1 MRFELTF
8 SAFLPLYVLGSAYL
22 LPDVIVGSG
31 GVDDTGVIPFISVA
45 SVVSAWA
52 LVAMVVASVLL
63 LLAFRSNFRFTSN
76 WAGGKVVRLEV

>member
-31 GVDDTGVIPFISVA
+31 RVDDADATSFVSA
-45 SVVSAWA
+45 ASAWA

-63 LLAFRSNFRFTSN
+63 LLAFRSNFGFTSN
-76 WAGGKVVRLEV
+76 WAGGK

>member
-31 GVDDTGVIPFISVA
+31 GVDDTGVITFISVA

-63 LLAFRSNFRFTSN
+63 LLAFRSNFGFTSN
-76 WAGGKVVRLEV
+76 WAGGK